1 MKKKVMLIITT
12 VIVVVLLCALLCACV
27 PANFEDAADNLE
39 EAGYTVVATDG
50 KSDSALG
57 SLLGGGSLEAV
68 KAALVSEV
76 GELKGD
82 IEAYVVAVKDDEMC
96 SIYYFTDSSDAKKVY
111 DAMAEDADEVKEEGY
126 VIKKSGKVVFVGS
139 EQSYKDVR

>member
-12 VIVVVLLCALLCACV
+12 VMVVVLLCALLCACV
-27 PANFEDAADNLE
+27 PANFEDAADNLK

-50 KSDSALG
+50 KSDNALG
-57 SLLGGGSLEAV
+57 SLIGGGSLEGI
-68 KAALVSEV
+68 KATLVAKV

-82 IEAYVVAVKDDEMC
+82 LEAYVVANKDDEAC
-96 SIYYFTDSSDAKKVY
+96 TIYYFTDSADAKKVY
-111 DAMAEDADEVKEEGY
+111 DAIAKDADDAKEKGY
-126 VIKKSGKVVFVGS
+126 VIKKSGKVVFAGS